1 MKQQNTEVIDL
12 YKRLRLL
19 IISIIC
25 IKVIC
30 NNFKD
35 TLNFV
40 NYTITN
46 DNRKDNN
53 NNSIESFAIKGFICA
68 NNHSIC

>member
-19 IISIIC
+19 MISITW

-53 NNSIESFAIKGFICA
+53 NNNIASFVIKGFACA
-68 NNHSIC
+68 NSHSIC